1 MLVDISFPGLGNT
14 IVKVTRDRWF
24 LHTNYINY
32 ILCHVSQDYFDEHL
46 ISWRDGTINVT
57 NFDVQKTN
65 VLVYLKQACGGE
77 AFC

>member
-46 ISWRDGTINVT
+46 ISWRDGRDKYWCSEN
-57 NFDVQKTN
+57 KRSRKS
-65 VLVYLKQACGGE
+65 KQACGGV